1 MVVSVRRIGW
11 YNQIMENFKNTA
23 IDSESNIAKNEVIP
37 ELKEIQNKN
46 KDVTLNNIKEE
57 ISQKEKIIN
66 NTLGGINNIRAE
78 LGLDVSN
85 EIPPS
90 IKFTQDSIIKLNTE
104 KSGLEQE
111 IFYLV
116 EPLPEE
122 TPEEYI
128 SRSMTNIVDEY
139 IDKDDALKSVPRL
152 LNGAYYGRHANQ
164 SMAEFFSV
172 EKNPKETRKKLSEL
186 DGRCDIKFSEVKNS
200 GTFDKLKEK
209 IWSSNRDFAGGGDY
223 DKSEYYSNTNQV
235 RDFFSHGRKH
245 DAYSYSAMMF
255 GLPEDFINTEEGK
268 DYIHSLIDDKTIFLF
283 GGGDSI
289 KDLLTSEEL
298 KPKKVI
304 NFDPF
309 VKSETIDKNPNKIYE
324 SIMLSAS
331 DKGIREQVENNTLP
345 KADEVWATY
354 SVPFYS
360 ESSGDVSELIT
371 NMSQVLN
378 EGGNARISPI
388 AVQSTEKE
396 GENFET
402 RKEALINSVKNL
414 LDNPDY
420 NVSIFNDTLKIHRIK
435 KETK

>member
-1 MVVSVRRIGW
+1 MD
-11 YNQIMENFKNTA
+11 NFKQTLDN
-23 IDSESNIAKNEVIP
+23 NEVNKS
-37 ELKEIQNKN
+37 EKEPVFKMSE
-46 KDVTLNNIKEE
+46 KTEGKENISVDSINEK

-66 NTLGGINNIRAE
+66 NTLDSINNVRVE

-111 IFYLV
+111 ISRLV

-139 IDKDDALKSVPRL
+139 INNDDALKSAPRL
-152 LNGAYYGRHANQ
+152 LNKAYYGRHANQ
-164 SMAEFFSV
+164 STAEFFSV

-186 DGRCDIKFSEVKNS
+186 DGRCDVKFSEVKNS

-209 IWSSNRDFAGGGDY
+209 IWSSNRDFASGGDD
-223 DKSEYYSNTNQV
+223 DKGEYYSNTNQV
-235 RDFFSHGRKH
+235 RDFFSHGRKG

-255 GLPEDFINTEEGK
+255 GLPEDFINTGEGK
-268 DYIHSLIDDKTIFLF
+268 DYLHSLIDDKTIFLF

-360 ESSGDVSELIT
+360 ESSSDISDLIT

-378 EGGNARISPI
+378 EGGNARLFPI
-388 AVQSTEKE
+388 AVQSIERE

-402 RKEALINSVKNL
+402 RKKALVESVKKL

-420 NVSIFNDTLKIHRIK
+420 NVTVFNDTLKIHKIK
-435 KETK
+435 KEKDK